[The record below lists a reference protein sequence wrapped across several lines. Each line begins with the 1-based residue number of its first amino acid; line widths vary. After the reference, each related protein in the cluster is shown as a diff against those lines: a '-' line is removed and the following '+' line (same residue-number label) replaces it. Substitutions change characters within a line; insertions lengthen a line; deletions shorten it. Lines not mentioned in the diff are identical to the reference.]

1 MRIVSAEFVKSC
13 VRKEELPRDG
23 LPEVAFVGRSNV
35 GKSTLI
41 NTITNRKKLAHTS
54 STPGKTRTI
63 NFYLINRRFYFVD
76 LPGYGYAKVSR
87 KERIQWQKMIE
98 GYLKNR
104 PQLKGVLAL
113 IDSRRDPDE
122 LELAL
127 YRYLASLEKRVVTV
141 LTKADKMPRGRL
153 SQRVAAIRKA
163 LGVERVIPFSAR
175 TGEGKTELLKAISEF
190 VEAD

>member
-1 MRIVSAEFVKSC
+1 MRIVSAEFVRSC
-13 VRKEELPRDG
+13 VRQEELPRDG

-175 TGEGKTELLKAISEF
+175 TGEGKTELLKAIFEF

>member
-1 MRIVSAEFVKSC
+1 MRIVSAEFVRSC
-13 VRKEELPRDG
+13 VRKEEFPRDG
-23 LPEVAFVGRSNV
+23 LPEIAFVGRSNV

-76 LPGYGYAKVSR
+76 LPGYGYARVSR

-175 TGEGKTELLKAISEF
+175 TGEGKAELLKAISEF